1 MKFTEIGRT
10 GRPHGLKGEIKLRVA
25 EEMEELLFDNEVF
38 FVRVGNQAP
47 VPYFLEEIR
56 AGGALIAKFQGI
68 ENPEQA
74 RIISN
79 CELLLPAKIVELL
92 GPEKT
97 SPYDHFIGY
106 RIIDTTAGELAQ
118 IEEVLELPQH
128 FLARIT
134 HEGREVLLPLHP
146 DFILETDDDAKLIKT
161 DLPEGLLEL

>member
-1 MKFTEIGRT
+1 MNLTEIGRT

-38 FVRVGNQAP
+38 FVRVGSAAP

-79 CELLLPAKIVELL
+79 CELLLPAKVVELL
-92 GPEKT
+92 GPPT
-97 SPYDHFIGY
+97 ASPYDHFVGY
-106 RIIDTTAGELAQ
+106 RIIDHTAGELAE

-134 HEGREVLLPLHP
+134 YDGREVLLPLHP
-146 DFILETDDDAKLIKT
+146 DFITETDDKGKVIKT
-161 DLPEGLLEL
+161 DLPDGLLEL